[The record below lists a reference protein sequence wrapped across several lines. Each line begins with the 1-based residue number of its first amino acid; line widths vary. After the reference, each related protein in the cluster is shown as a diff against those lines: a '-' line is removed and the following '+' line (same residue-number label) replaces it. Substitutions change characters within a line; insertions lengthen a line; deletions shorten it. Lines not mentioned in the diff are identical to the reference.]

1 MKGGTIQAFLSAM
14 GCRIQIFFVEL
25 LGVSSGGPCFGGGLY
40 VLYLLKSRLKM
51 EHVNKQ
57 RRNFISGKFRKIWV
71 ESKWNTT
78 IWVIPGIISGN
89 NGTSD

>member
-40 VLYLLKSRLKM
+40 VLYLLKSRLKRLDRDFLYRQIL
-51 EHVNKQ
+51 V
-57 RRNFISGKFRKIWV
+57 
-71 ESKWNTT
+71 
-78 IWVIPGIISGN
+78 
-89 NGTSD
+89 